1 MDVGSDI
8 LRGIPE
14 ADEKSEILRPSD
26 IRKGLKTMSDAMAPA
41 PAAAKPRRT
50 LTRAVIRF
58 AGDSGDGMQVTGEQF
73 TTEAA
78 WAGNDISTLP
88 NFPAEIRAPAG
99 TLFGVSSFQ
108 LQFGSQ
114 RVYTPGD
121 QLDAL
126 VAMNPAALKVHLADL
141 KPGGI
146 LIVNTAAFEERNLTK
161 AGYAKNPLEDAGLA
175 EKFRLHQ
182 VDITGLTKAALEDLP
197 LNAKE
202 KDRCKNFFAL
212 GLVSWIY
219 TRPLDPTLDAI
230 KKRFAKN
237 PTFVEAN
244 IRVLKAGHA
253 FGETAEIFAENY
265 GIDPAEMPPGVY
277 RSMTGNRA
285 LAWGLLAAAQRTK
298 IPIVFGA
305 YPITPASSILE
316 ELALHKRFRVR
327 TFQAE
332 DEIAAVTS
340 AIGAAFGG
348 AIGVTASS
356 GPGIALKGEAIGL
369 AVMAELPLVI
379 FDIQRGGPST
389 GLPTKTE
396 QADLMQALYGRNSE
410 SPIVVLAPSS
420 PGDCFFIA
428 YEAVRLAI
436 KYMVPVMVLSDGYLA
451 NGSEPW
457 LLPDPK
463 ALPDIPTQF
472 RTEKEG
478 FFPYLRD
485 PATLARPWVR
495 PGTPG
500 LEHRIGG
507 IEKEDVT
514 GNISYEPE
522 NHDHMVRTRAEKV
535 RRVAQEIP
543 PTSINGPHTGDVL
556 VVGWGGT
563 YGAITAAVEEAQME
577 GKAVSSIHLRYL
589 NPLPPDLGQTLR
601 QFRKVLVPEIN
612 SGQLVRILRAEYLVD
627 AVGFNR
633 VRGVPLQTQEILEAI
648 NQLVEAA
655 R

>member
-1 MDVGSDI
+1 M
-8 LRGIPE
+8 
-14 ADEKSEILRPSD
+14 SES
-26 IRKGLKTMSDAMAPA
+26 AAPVTGA
-41 PAAAKPRRT
+41 QKPRRT

-58 AGDSGDGMQVTGEQF
+58 AGDSGDGMQITGEQF

-126 VAMNPAALKVHLADL
+126 VAMNPAALKVHVADL

-146 LIVNTAAFEERNLTK
+146 LIVNTAAFDQRNLDK
-161 AGYAKNPLEDAGLA
+161 AGYPKNPLEDAGLG
-175 EKFRLHQ
+175 EKYRLYQ
-182 VDITGLTKAALEDLP
+182 VDISGMTKKALEDLP

-202 KDRCKNFFAL
+202 KERCKNFFAL

-244 IRVLKAGHA
+244 TRVLKAGHA
-253 FGETAEIFAENY
+253 FGETAEMFSEHY
-265 GIDPAEMPPGVY
+265 GIEPAEMPPGVY

-285 LAWGLLAAAQRTK
+285 LAWGLLAAAERTQ

-316 ELALHKRFRVR
+316 ELAMHKRFRVR

-348 AIGVTASS
+348 CIGVTASS
-356 GPGIALKGEAIGL
+356 GPGIALKGEGIGL

-410 SPIVVLAPSS
+410 SPVVVLAPQT
-420 PGDCFFIA
+420 PGDCFYIA
-428 YEAVRLAI
+428 YEAVRIAI
-436 KYMVPVMVLSDGYLA
+436 KYMVPVIVLSDGYLA

-457 LLPDPK
+457 LIPDVK
-463 ALPDIPTQF
+463 VLPDIEVKF
-472 RTEKEG
+472 RTEVEG
-478 FFPYLRD
+478 FAPYLRD
-485 PATLARPWVR
+485 AATLARPWVR

-507 IEKEDVT
+507 IEKQDVT
-514 GNISYEPE
+514 GNISYEAE

-543 PTSINGPHTGDVL
+543 PTQINGPASGDVL

-563 YGAITAAVEEAQME
+563 YGAITAAVEEAQID
-577 GKAVSSIHLRYL
+577 GKAVASVHLRHL
-589 NPLPPDLGQTLR
+589 NPLPPDLGQILR
-601 QFRKVLVPEIN
+601 QYHRVLVPEIN

-627 AVGFNR
+627 AVGYNR
-633 VRGVPLQTQEILEAI
+633 VGGMPLASQDILEAI
-648 NQLVEAA
+648 NQLLEAKQ
-655 R
+655 

>member
-1 MDVGSDI
+1 M
-8 LRGIPE
+8 
-14 ADEKSEILRPSD
+14 SE
-26 IRKGLKTMSDAMAPA
+26 TVAPA
-41 PAAAKPRRT
+41 SAVGKPRRT

-78 WAGNDISTLP
+78 WAGNDIATLP
-88 NFPAEIRAPAG
+88 NYPAEIRAPAG

-126 VAMNPAALKVHLADL
+126 VAMNPAAFKVHLGDL

-146 LIVNTAAFEERNLTK
+146 LIVNTAAFEDRNLAK
-161 AGYAKNPLEDAGLA
+161 AGYQSNPLDDAGLA
-175 EKFRLHQ
+175 EKYRVHQ
-182 VDITGLTKAALEDLP
+182 VDITGLTRKALADLP
-197 LNAKE
+197 LKPQEKE
-202 KDRCKNFFAL
+202 RCKNFFAL

-219 TRPLDPTLDAI
+219 TRPLDPSLDAI
-230 KKRFAKN
+230 KKRFARN
-237 PTFVEAN
+237 PQFVEAN

-253 FGETAEIFAENY
+253 FGETAEMFSEHY
-265 GIDPAEMPPGVY
+265 GIEPAEMAPGVY

-285 LAWGLLAAAQRTK
+285 LAWGVLAAAQRTQL
-298 IPIVFGA
+298 PVVFGA
-305 YPITPASSILE
+305 YPITPASDILH
-316 ELALHKRFRVR
+316 ELALHKRFRIR

-332 DEIAAVTS
+332 DEIAAMGS
-340 AIGAAFGG
+340 IIGAAFGG

-369 AVMAELPLVI
+369 AVMAELPVVI
-379 FDIQRGGPST
+379 IDVQRGGPST

-396 QADLMQALYGRNSE
+396 QADLMQAMYGRNSE
-410 SPIVVLAPSS
+410 APAVVLAPAS

-428 YEAVRLAI
+428 YEAIRIAV
-436 KYMVPVMVLSDGYLA
+436 KYMVPVIVLSDGYLA

-457 LLPDPK
+457 LIPDPTT
-463 ALPDIPTQF
+463 LPDIPVTF
-472 RTEKEG
+472 RTEAEG

-485 PATLARPWVR
+485 AATLARPWVR

-514 GNISYEPE
+514 GNISYDPD
-522 NHDHMVRTRAEKV
+522 NHDHMVRMRAEKV
-535 RRVAQEIP
+535 RRVGQEIP
-543 PTSINGPHTGDVL
+543 PTTINGPHGGEVL

-563 YGAITAAVEEAQME
+563 YGAITAATEEAQME
-577 GKAVSSIHLRYL
+577 GKAVASIHLRHL
-589 NPLPPDLGQTLR
+589 NPLPPDLGQILR
-601 QFRKVLVPEIN
+601 QYRRVLVPEIN
-612 SGQLVRILRAEYLVD
+612 SGQLVRMLRAEYLVD

-633 VRGVPLQTQEILEAI
+633 VRGMPLQTQEIYEAIAQLLEAKP
-648 NQLVEAA
+648 
-655 R
+655 

>member
-1 MDVGSDI
+1 M
-8 LRGIPE
+8 
-14 ADEKSEILRPSD
+14 SETTAS
-26 IRKGLKTMSDAMAPA
+26 APVV
-41 PAAAKPRRT
+41 AKPRRT

-78 WAGNDISTLP
+78 WAGNDIATLP

-126 VAMNPAALKVHLADL
+126 VAMNPAALKVHLGDL

-146 LIVNTAAFEERNLTK
+146 LVVNAAAFEERNLAR
-161 AGYAKNPLEDAGLA
+161 AGYERSPLEDPGLA
-175 EKFRLHQ
+175 EKYRLHQ
-182 VDITGLTKAALEDLP
+182 VDITGLTKKALADLP

-202 KDRCKNFFAL
+202 KDRCRNFFAL

-219 TRPLDPTLDAI
+219 TRPLEPTLDAI
-230 KKRFAKN
+230 RKRFAKN
-237 PTFVEAN
+237 PQFVEAN

-253 FGETAEIFAENY
+253 FGETAEMFGEHY
-265 GIDPAEMPPGVY
+265 GIEPAEMAPGVY

-285 LAWGLLAAAQRTK
+285 LAWGVLAAAQRTQL
-298 IPIVFGA
+298 PVVFGA
-305 YPITPASSILE
+305 YPITPASDVLH
-316 ELALHKRFRVR
+316 ELALHKRFGIRS
-327 TFQAE
+327 FQAE
-332 DEIAAVTS
+332 DEIAAMAS
-340 AIGAAFGG
+340 IIGAAFGG

-369 AVMAELPLVI
+369 AVMAELPVVI
-379 FDIQRGGPST
+379 FDVQRGGPST

-396 QADLMQALYGRNSE
+396 QADLMQAMYGRNSE
-410 SPIVVLAPSS
+410 APVVVLAPAS
-420 PGDCFFIA
+420 PGDCFFVA
-428 YEAVRLAI
+428 YEAIRLAV
-436 KYMVPVMVLSDGYLA
+436 KYMVPVIVLSDGYLA

-457 LLPDPK
+457 LIPDPA
-463 ALPDIPTQF
+463 ALPDIPVTF
-472 RTEKEG
+472 RTEAAG

-522 NHDHMVRTRAEKV
+522 NHDYMVRMRAEKV

-543 PTSINGPHTGDVL
+543 PTTINGPHAGDVL

-563 YGAITAAVEEAQME
+563 YGAITAAAEEAQLG
-577 GKAVSSIHLRYL
+577 GKAVASIHLRHL
-589 NPLPPDLGQTLR
+589 NPLPPDLGQILR
-601 QFRKVLVPEIN
+601 QYRRVLVPEIN

-627 AVGFNR
+627 AVGFHR
-633 VRGVPLQTQEILEAI
+633 VRGMPLQTQEIHEAITQLLEA
-648 NQLVEAA
+648 
-655 R
+655 RP

>member
-1 MDVGSDI
+1 M
-8 LRGIPE
+8 
-14 ADEKSEILRPSD
+14 SE
-26 IRKGLKTMSDAMAPA
+26 TVTPA
-41 PAAAKPRRT
+41 PAVAKPRRT

-121 QLDAL
+121 QLDTL
-126 VAMNPAALKVHLADL
+126 VAMNPAALKVHLGDL
-141 KPGGI
+141 KAGGI
-146 LIVNTAAFEERNLTK
+146 LIVNTAAFDQRNLEK
-161 AGYAKNPLEDAGLA
+161 AGYPKDDKGLLKHPLADPGLA
-175 EKFRLHQ
+175 DKYRLYQ
-182 VDITGLTKAALEDLP
+182 VDISGMSKKCLEDLP

-202 KDRCKNFFAL
+202 KERCKNFFAL

-219 TRPLDPTLDAI
+219 TRPLDPSLDAI

-237 PTFVEAN
+237 PLFVEAN
-244 IRVLKAGHA
+244 TRALKTGHA
-253 FGETAEIFAENY
+253 FGETAEMFAEHY
-265 GIDPAEMPPGVY
+265 GVEAAEMPPGLY

-285 LAWGLLAAAQRTK
+285 LAWGLLAAAERTQ

-316 ELALHKRFRVR
+316 ELAMHKRFRVR

-332 DEIAAVTS
+332 DEIAAATS
-340 AIGAAFGG
+340 VIGAAFGG

-369 AVMAELPLVI
+369 AVTAELPIVV

-410 SPIVVLAPSS
+410 SPVVVIAPCT
-420 PGDCFFIA
+420 PGDCFYIA
-428 YEAVRLAI
+428 YEAVRIAV
-436 KYMVPVMVLSDGYLA
+436 KYMVPVIVLSDGYLA

-457 LLPDPK
+457 LIPDVK
-463 ALPDIPTQF
+463 ALPDISVKF
-472 RTEKEG
+472 RTDPDG

-507 IEKEDVT
+507 IEKEDIT

-522 NHDHMVRTRAEKV
+522 NHDHMVQTRAEKV

-543 PTSINGPHTGDVL
+543 PTTINGPATGDVL

-563 YGAITAAVEEAQME
+563 FGAITAAVEEAQME
-577 GKAVSSIHLRYL
+577 GKAVASVHLRHL
-589 NPLPPDLGQTLR
+589 NPLPPDLGQILR
-601 QFRKVLVPEIN
+601 QYRRVLVPEIN
-612 SGQLVRILRAEYLVD
+612 LGQLVRVLRAEYLVD
-627 AVGFNR
+627 AVGYNR
-633 VRGVPLQTQEILEAI
+633 VGGMPLASQDILEAI
-648 NQLVEAA
+648 NQLLEI
-655 R
+655 

>member
-1 MDVGSDI
+1 
-8 LRGIPE
+8 
-14 ADEKSEILRPSD
+14 
-26 IRKGLKTMSDAMAPA
+26 MSDAMAPA

-126 VAMNPAALKVHLADL
+126 VAMNPAALKVHLPDL

-161 AGYAKNPLEDAGLA
+161 AGYAKNPLEDPGMA

-265 GIDPAEMPPGVY
+265 GVDPAEMAPGVY
-277 RSMTGNRA
+277 RSMIGNRA
-285 LAWGLLAAAQRTK
+285 LAWGLLAAAQRTQ

-316 ELALHKRFRVR
+316 ELAMHKRFKVR

-340 AIGAAFGG
+340 AIGASFGG

-514 GNISYEPE
+514 GNISYEPD

>member
-1 MDVGSDI
+1 
-8 LRGIPE
+8 
-14 ADEKSEILRPSD
+14 
-26 IRKGLKTMSDAMAPA
+26 MSDTMTPA
-41 PAAAKPRRT
+41 GVVQKPRRT

-146 LIVNTAAFEERNLTK
+146 LIVNTAAFDKRNLDK
-161 AGYAKNPLEDAGLA
+161 AGYATNPLEDATLG
-175 EKFRLHQ
+175 EKHRLYQ
-182 VDITGLTKAALEDLP
+182 VDISGMTMKGLEDLP

-202 KDRCKNFFAL
+202 KERCKNFFAL

-237 PTFVEAN
+237 QTYVEAN

-253 FGETAEIFAENY
+253 FGETAEMFAEHY
-265 GIDPAEMPPGVY
+265 GVEPAEMAPGTY

-285 LAWGLLAAAQRTK
+285 LAWGLLAAAQRTQ

-316 ELALHKRFRVR
+316 ELALHKSFRVR

-332 DEIAAVTS
+332 DEIAAATS
-340 AIGAAFGG
+340 AIGASFGG
-348 AIGVTASS
+348 ALGVTASS

-369 AVMAELPLVI
+369 AVTAELPLVI

-410 SPIVVLAPSS
+410 SPVVVIAPST

-428 YEAVRLAI
+428 YEAVRIAI

-457 LLPDPK
+457 LIPDVTT
-463 ALPDIPTQF
+463 LPDIPVNF
-472 RTEKEG
+472 RTDPEG

-507 IEKEDVT
+507 IEKQDVT
-514 GNISYEPE
+514 GNISYEPD
-522 NHDHMVRTRAEKV
+522 NHEHMVLTRAEKV

-543 PTSINGPHTGDVL
+543 PTSINGPATGDVL

-563 YGAITAAVEEAQME
+563 YGAITAAVEEAQIE
-577 GKAVSSIHLRYL
+577 GKGVASVHLRHL
-589 NPLPPDLGQTLR
+589 NPLPPDLGQILR
-601 QFRKVLVPEIN
+601 QYRRVLVPEIN
-612 SGQLVRILRAEYLVD
+612 SGQLVRVLRAEYLVD
-627 AVGFNR
+627 AVGYNR
-633 VRGVPLQTQEILEAI
+633 VTGMPLASQDILEAI
-648 NQLVEAA
+648 NQILEEK

>member
-1 MDVGSDI
+1 MPHASGSTPSRVREI
-8 LRGIPE
+8 HE
-14 ADEKSEILRPSD
+14 DESTGKFRPSD
-26 IRKGLKTMSDAMAPA
+26 TRKGLKTMSDVVAPA
-41 PAAAKPRRT
+41 SAVAKPRRT

-88 NFPAEIRAPAG
+88 TFPAEIRAPAG

-126 VAMNPAALKVHLADL
+126 VAMNPAALKVHLPDL
-141 KPGGI
+141 KAGGL
-146 LIVNTAAFEERNLTK
+146 LIANTAAFEERNLTK
-161 AGYAKNPLEDAGLA
+161 AGYAKNPLEDADLA
-175 EKFRLHQ
+175 SKYRLHQ

-230 KKRFAKN
+230 KKRFGKN

-265 GIDPAEMPPGVY
+265 GVDPAEMAPGVY
-277 RSMTGNRA
+277 RSMIGNRA
-285 LAWGLLAAAQRTK
+285 LAWGLLAAAERTQ

-316 ELALHKRFRVR
+316 ELAMHKRFKVR

-340 AIGAAFGG
+340 AVGASFGG

-369 AVMAELPLVI
+369 AVMA
-379 FDIQRGGPST
+379 
-389 GLPTKTE
+389 
-396 QADLMQALYGRNSE
+396 
-410 SPIVVLAPSS
+410 
-420 PGDCFFIA
+420 
-428 YEAVRLAI
+428 
-436 KYMVPVMVLSDGYLA
+436 
-451 NGSEPW
+451 
-457 LLPDPK
+457 
-463 ALPDIPTQF
+463 
-472 RTEKEG
+472 
-478 FFPYLRD
+478 
-485 PATLARPWVR
+485 
-495 PGTPG
+495 
-500 LEHRIGG
+500 
-507 IEKEDVT
+507 
-514 GNISYEPE
+514 
-522 NHDHMVRTRAEKV
+522 
-535 RRVAQEIP
+535 
-543 PTSINGPHTGDVL
+543 
-556 VVGWGGT
+556 
-563 YGAITAAVEEAQME
+563 
-577 GKAVSSIHLRYL
+577 
-589 NPLPPDLGQTLR
+589 
-601 QFRKVLVPEIN
+601 
-612 SGQLVRILRAEYLVD
+612 
-627 AVGFNR
+627 
-633 VRGVPLQTQEILEAI
+633 
-648 NQLVEAA
+648 
-655 R
+655 

>member
-1 MDVGSDI
+1 M
-8 LRGIPE
+8 
-14 ADEKSEILRPSD
+14 SER
-26 IRKGLKTMSDAMAPA
+26 AAPGA
-41 PAAAKPRRT
+41 VTQKPRRT

-126 VAMNPAALKVHLADL
+126 VAMNPAALKVHLPDL
-141 KPGGI
+141 KAGGI
-146 LIVNTAAFEERNLTK
+146 LIVNTAAFEQRNLDK
-161 AGYAKNPLEDAGLA
+161 AGYARNPLDDAAL
-175 EKFRLHQ
+175 EERYRVYQ
-182 VDITGLTKAALEDLP
+182 VDISGMTMKALEDLP

-202 KDRCKNFFAL
+202 KERCKNFFAL

-244 IRVLKAGHA
+244 TRVLKAGHA
-253 FGETAEIFAENY
+253 FGETAEMFSEHY
-265 GIDPAEMPPGVY
+265 GVEAAEMPPGVY

-285 LAWGLLAAAQRTK
+285 LAWGLLAAAERTQ
-298 IPIVFGA
+298 IPLVFGA

-332 DEIAAVTS
+332 DEIAAVTA

-348 AIGVTASS
+348 SIGVTASS

-369 AVMAELPLVI
+369 AVMAELPLVV

-410 SPIVVLAPSS
+410 SPVVVLAPAT
-420 PGDCFFIA
+420 PGDCFYIA
-428 YEAVRLAI
+428 YEAVRIAI
-436 KYMVPVMVLSDGYLA
+436 KYMVPVIVLSDGYLA

-457 LLPDPK
+457 LIPDPRS
-463 ALPDIPTQF
+463 LPDIEVGF

-507 IEKEDVT
+507 LEKQDVT
-514 GNISYEPE
+514 GNISYDPD

-543 PTSINGPHTGDVL
+543 PTTISGPATGDVL

-577 GKAVSSIHLRYL
+577 GRAVAAVHLRHL
-589 NPLPPDLGQTLR
+589 NPLPPDLGQVLHQYHR
-601 QFRKVLVPEIN
+601 VLVPEIN
-612 SGQLVRILRAEYLVD
+612 SGQLVRVLRAEYLVD
-627 AVGFNR
+627 AVGYNR
-633 VRGVPLQTQEILEAI
+633 VNGMPLASQDILEAI
-648 NQLVEAA
+648 GQLMEAK